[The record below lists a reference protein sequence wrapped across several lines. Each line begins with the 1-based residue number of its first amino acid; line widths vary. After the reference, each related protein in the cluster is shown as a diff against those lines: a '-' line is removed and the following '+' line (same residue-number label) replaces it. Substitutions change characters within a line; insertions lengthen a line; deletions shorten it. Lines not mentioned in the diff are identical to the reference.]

1 MLAILYL
8 IIAIF
13 FGTQLIRLLI
23 PDVRRL
29 YVGIAA
35 DQHTLEKIP
44 TSLFL
49 IPAGTLVGLLLTS
62 WLTYFLAYIMAPYI
76 PADTPTML
84 PANIVAMCLFLYCGC
99 LFWQRCFVRNYRA
112 SQSETKTRRLPG
124 FRKHPG
130 SIIFYILSILLV
142 ISAVAFVYFY
152 TCFTSGDNIRL
163 GFSIFSDFSP
173 HVAITS
179 GFGVG
184 SNFPT
189 QYPHFAGDNIQYHF
203 MFYFLTGNL
212 EALGLPLVWAIN
224 LPSILC
230 FGSALTLLGTLAVL
244 LSSRRSAFFFAPL
257 LVLFRSGWNVFHQMS
272 ELMSA
277 PGGSFESAVKAII
290 HQSAWYGYTI
300 RDEWGIWAIN
310 VYANQR
316 HLALGIG
323 LVLVL
328 IFLFLPHFRRMF
340 LHLGREKQF
349 SAKAKRFFIS
359 REAWIARKDDPL
371 RPWGAIILGS
381 LIALAMPFFHGS
393 CLICALLVLFGMAI
407 FSEFRLGYA
416 VVAAVSVLSATLQA
430 SFFAGGA
437 SNVAS
442 FKYYFGFVIPE
453 LEGKNKMG
461 LSGVL
466 NATGTVISY
475 LLKMGFLTVIIPAA
489 LFLGLLIYEL
499 IRKKNPYRSFL
510 LITFSFPLIF
520 AFYCQVSLEV
530 LANHKFIQVS
540 FILFDILIAG
550 VLANLLALPIKIKEK
565 LDEKTQEELQAEDE
579 KKVAKKQGPALPK
592 KAFIPVQ
599 IVSTI
604 VCLCLTFGLIATGIS
619 EWCIYYNLNTHKG
632 GFVELHTE
640 APIAEWIEKNT
651 KEDAIFLT
659 PMWSVNDFFLSGRR
673 VYYGWPYFAWSAGHD
688 TTTRQINYQWLL
700 AGANGN
706 IDEFRR
712 YCAEVG
718 IQYVIASNDYYGN
731 TETSDFYNP
740 DFFAENLTEVAFFED
755 GTIIY
760 QV

>member
-1 MLAILYL
+1 MLAIVYL
-8 IIAIF
+8 VIAIF

-23 PDVRRL
+23 PDIRRL

-35 DQHTLEKIP
+35 DQNILEKVP
-44 TSLFL
+44 TNLFL
-49 IPAGTLVGLLLTS
+49 IPAGTLIGLLVTG
-62 WLTYFLAYIMAPYI
+62 WITYFLAYVMDSYI

-84 PANIVAMCLFLYCGC
+84 PANIVAMCLFAYCGC
-99 LFWQRCFVRNYRA
+99 LFWQRCFLRDYR
-112 SQSETKTRRLPG
+112 EKENGTKLRKLPG
-124 FRKHPG
+124 FRKQAG
-130 SIIFYILSILLV
+130 SISFYLISLVLILS
-142 ISAVAFVYFY
+142 AVSFVYFY
-152 TCFTSGDNIRL
+152 TCYTSGGNIRL

-244 LSSRRSAFFFAPL
+244 LSSRRGAFFFAPL
-257 LVLFRSGWNVFHQMS
+257 LVLFRSGWNVFHQAK
-272 ELMSA
+272 ELLDV
-277 PGGSFESAVKAII
+277 PGTSLGSAVKTLAE
-290 HQSAWYGYTI
+290 QSAWYGYTF

-316 HLALGIG
+316 HLALGVG
-323 LVLVL
+323 LVLVF

-340 LHLGREKQF
+340 LHLGKTAGAGE
-349 SAKAKRFFIS
+349 KAKRFFAS
-359 REAWIARKDDPL
+359 REAWIGRKNDPL
-371 RPWGAIILGS
+371 RPWGSVILGGI
-381 LIALAMPFFHGS
+381 IALAMPFFHGS

-416 VVAAVSVLSATLQA
+416 VVALVSVLSATLQA
-430 SFFAGGA
+430 RFFAGGA

-453 LEGKNKMG
+453 LAGKSKASLG
-461 LSGVL
+461 EAIKS
-466 NATGTVISY
+466 TGTVLSY
-475 LLKMGFLTVIIPAA
+475 LNKMGFLTVIIPAV
-489 LFLGLLIYEL
+489 LFAGLLTYEL
-499 IRKKNPYRSFL
+499 IRKKNPYRSVL
-510 LITFSFPLIF
+510 LFAFSIPLIF

-550 VLANLLALPIKIKEK
+550 VLANLLALPIKVTDEEK
-565 LDEKTQEELQAEDE
+565 MEKTEEASKPKTKSKGVPTLR
-579 KKVAKKQGPALPK
+579 KKV
-592 KAFIPVQ
+592 FIPVQ
-599 IVSTI
+599 IASAI
-604 VCLCLTFGLIATGIS
+604 VCLLLVFGLTATGVS
-619 EWCIYYNLNTHKG
+619 EWHIYYNLNTHKSG
-632 GFVELHTE
+632 YVELHPD
-640 APIAEWIEKNT
+640 AQIVDWVEKNT
-651 KEDAIFLT
+651 NENTIFLT

-673 VYYGWPYFAWSAGHD
+673 AYYGWPYFAWSAGHD
-688 TTTRQINYQWLL
+688 TETRQINYQWLL
-700 AGANGN
+700 TGANGN
-706 IDEFRR
+706 IKEFRR
-712 YCAEVG
+712 YCAEMG
-718 IQYVIASNDYYGN
+718 IGYVIASNDYYGN
-731 TETSDFYNP
+731 TETSDYYNP
-740 DFFAENLTEVAFFED
+740 EFFAENLTEVAAFED